1 MATVRQVYEL
11 LRQGKTS
18 PDILQELHITPS
30 RLKKIIGSKRIW
42 KIDLLERDVVPL
54 VTKMVALE
62 KALPTFI
69 RLQQIARKKGDL
81 GRRACEALLEQL
93 NLNFPPAARRMPR
106 KGYWD

>member
-1 MATVRQVYEL
+1 MATVHQVYEL
-11 LRQGKTS
+11 MRKGKTS
-18 PDILQELHITPS
+18 PDILRELRITPS

-54 VTKMVALE
+54 VTKMVALK
-62 KALPTFI
+62 KALPIFN
-69 RLQQIARKKGDL
+69 RLLTLAKIDTEM